1 MILVKDLPRIA
12 VCGCGSAGTAIASD
26 LSLMG
31 CDVNLFELEKFRKK
45 NVEPILERGGIEV
58 TGETQS
64 GKTGLAKLNSVTTDA
79 EEAVK
84 GVDLIMITVPAY
96 AHEAFFTA
104 IVPYLQEN
112 QTILT
117 NTGYFASLRFA
128 DMFKQRGVFEKT
140 TLAEANIMP
149 YLSVKQEATQVHIQ
163 RVKRHVSLSAFP
175 AEKTDKTLELVKR
188 VYPQHE
194 KVPNVLWTN
203 FAPGNTPVHAPF
215 AIPIASYYFDRNRG
229 GKFYGET
236 TTCGARLVYAFDKE
250 RLKIAEELD
259 CQVATEE
266 EWFEKTYGY
275 KGKDLADALRKSDHA
290 EEWTSSTFME
300 SVVREDILYFYVPLV
315 EFGQLLRIPTPI
327 TKSIIEIMGIML
339 GINYWEKGV
348 TLKDLGLAGMNKQ
361 RIINYITIG
370 K

>member
-1 MILVKDLPRIA
+1 VIFVKELPKIA

-31 CDVNLFELEKFRKK
+31 CNVNLFELEKFRKK

-64 GKTGLAKLNSVTTDA
+64 GKTGVAKLNRVTTDA
-79 EEAVK
+79 EEAIK
-84 GVDLIMITVPAY
+84 DVDLIMITVPAY

-104 IVPYLQEN
+104 IAPHLQEG

-117 NTGYFASLRFA
+117 NTGYFASLRFTS
-128 DMFKQRGVFEKT
+128 MLKKSGVFEKI

-175 AEKTDKTLELVKR
+175 AEKTDRVLELVKR

-203 FAPGNTPVHAPF
+203 FAPGNTPVHATF

-229 GKFYGET
+229 GKFYGEA

-250 RLKIAEELD
+250 RLKIAQELG
-259 CQVATEE
+259 CQVGTEG

-275 KGKDLADALRKSDHA
+275 KGKDLAEALRKSDHA
-290 EEWTSSTFME
+290 EEWTSAAFME
-300 SVVREDILYFYVPLV
+300 SVIREDILYFYVPLV
-315 EFGQLLRIPTPI
+315 EFAKLLGIPTPT
-327 TKSIIEIMGIML
+327 TKSIVEVMGIML

-348 TLKDLGLAGMNKQ
+348 TLKDLGLAGMNKE
-361 RIINYITIG
+361 RIIRYVTTG

>member
-1 MILVKDLPRIA
+1 MIFVKESPKIA

-31 CDVNLFELEKFRKK
+31 CKVNLFELESYRKK

-64 GKTGLAKLNSVTTDA
+64 GKTGLAELNVVTTDA
-79 EEAVK
+79 EEAIK
-84 GVDLIMITVPAY
+84 GTDLIMITVPAY
-96 AHEAFFTA
+96 AHEVFFTA
-104 IVPYLQEN
+104 IAPHLEEGQS
-112 QTILT
+112 ILT

-128 DMFKQRGVFEKT
+128 GMLKRKEAFEKI

-149 YLSVKQEATQVHIQ
+149 YISVKQEATKVHIQ
-163 RVKRHVSLSAFP
+163 RVKRHLSLSTFP
-175 AEKTDKTLELVKR
+175 AEKTDKVIRLVKR

-203 FAPGNTPVHAPF
+203 FAPGNTPVHATF

-229 GKFYGET
+229 GKFYGEA

-250 RLKIAEELD
+250 RLKIAEELGCRVD
-259 CQVATEE
+259 TEE
-266 EWFEKTYGY
+266 KWFEKTYGY

-290 EEWTSSTFME
+290 EEWTSSAFIE
-300 SVVREDILYFYVPLV
+300 SVIREDILHFYVPLV
-315 EFGQLLRIPTPI
+315 EFGELLGIATPT
-327 TKSIIEIMGIML
+327 TKSIIEVLGIML
-339 GINYWEKGV
+339 GINYWEKGI
-348 TLKDLGLAGMNKQ
+348 TLKDLGLAGMNRE
-361 RIINYITIG
+361 RIIKYVTTG